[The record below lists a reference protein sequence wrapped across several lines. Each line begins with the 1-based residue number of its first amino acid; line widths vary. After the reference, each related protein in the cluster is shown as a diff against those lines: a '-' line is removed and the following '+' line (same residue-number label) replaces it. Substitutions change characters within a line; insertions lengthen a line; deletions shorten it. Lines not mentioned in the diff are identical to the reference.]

1 MDKEKLIK
9 KACYLVDLIEN
20 VLAAVESCKPAESL
34 PLYHYKPE
42 EYTPAEDTLAM
53 IKKAFGKSRF
63 LEIAFNAME
72 QYYKIRKIMLDTSF
86 EKYGRGKDWFQHNNY
101 NLIIYDFPDT
111 FVSLYSIAKAELH
124 TSEAK

>member
-9 KACYLVDLIEN
+9 KACYLVELIED
-20 VLAAVESCKPAESL
+20 VLAAVESRKPAESL

-53 IKKAFGKSRF
+53 IKKAFGKPKF
-63 LEIAFNAME
+63 LEIAFNSME
-72 QYYKIRKIMLDTSF
+72 QYYKIEKIMLDTSF
-86 EKYGRGKDWFQHNNY
+86 EKYGRGKDWFQHYNY

-111 FVSLYSIAKAELH
+111 FVNLYSIAKAELH
-124 TSEAK
+124 TSEAI